1 MGNAQETRV
10 YVLGSSVLD
19 RHCFCLLLRQELQH
33 TVAVTSDFVPTAIW
47 DALRQKPT
55 LAIVNCDQPS
65 TAVVD
70 AVQMIPRLR
79 PEAKV
84 LVVSGAVEP
93 AQVRVWAPCR
103 LHGYVV
109 KDGGVPELK
118 TAVNEIEAGRE
129 FFSAGVRA
137 ALTHESSSQ
146 GTLKLSRREAELL
159 PLIARGYTLRDAARQ
174 MSVSYKTAE
183 SYRTSLLRKL
193 GVRDRLELARYA
205 IRQKIIDP

>member
-1 MGNAQETRV
+1 VSDEQASRA
-10 YVLGSSVLD
+10 YVLASSVLD
-19 RHCFCLLLRQELQH
+19 RHAFCLLLRQELNL
-33 TVAVTSDFVPTAIW
+33 AVSVISDFSPTAIW

-65 TAVVD
+65 SAVVD

-79 PEAKV
+79 AEARV
-84 LVVSGAVEP
+84 LVVSSAVEP
-93 AQVRVWAPCR
+93 AQVRVWAACR

-109 KDGGVPELK
+109 KDGGLPELK
-118 TAVNEIEAGRE
+118 NAISEIDAGRE
-129 FFSAGVRA
+129 FFSDGVRD
-137 ALTHESSSQ
+137 ALAHDVTSN
-146 GTLKLSRREAELL
+146 GLAKLSRREAELL
-159 PLIARGYTLRDAARQ
+159 PLIARGFTLRDAAKH

-205 IRQKIIDP
+205 IRQKIVDP